1 VDRFAVCEKHHSQ
14 EAILRLGNLRARSIS
29 LTYAYLIYI
38 VPNGDRIQRLE
49 VRGKSEEA
57 RSLVSEAQA
66 VLFDPLAVT
75 IEDLSAIGERRY
87 VTVGLASS
95 GELLVVVYAE
105 RNRGYRLISARKAT
119 PKERK
124 TYER

>member
-1 VDRFAVCEKHHSQ
+1 MAIEFNVSKSGANPKKHGVSF
-14 EAILRLGNLRARSIS
+14 
-29 LTYAYLIYI
+29 
-38 VPNGDRIQRLE
+38 
-49 VRGKSEEA
+49 
-57 RSLVSEAQA
+57 SEAQA

-124 TYER
+124 TYES